1 MKQLCLTCKAVKN
14 LHDITYKTK
23 KADWKQKMGIK
34 GIFPND
40 SVPDLKKI
48 KEKHPDNFDVTQI
61 VTLKPT
67 DSGKYIFYYASD
79 LKSECSKIPSA
90 KNSYNKF
97 LNNGI
102 AKVDK
107 NGKAILKLRCP
118 NVYCENKNTYF
129 PHLHFILSNKKNT
142 SWENKLYTKL
152 IICSVSKEELQSA
165 IDKKCTMILNALPYE
180 YYIKKRIP
188 LSISLPNN
196 TLDKVSKASVI
207 EYLKTMLPHYPRL
220 FKKVKSGTIDIL
232 DIPIITYCY
241 KPTCD
246 ASEQLANNLM
256 KMGFKNIKE
265 YPGGILGWFKSAKQ
279 KKVSRQS
286 GGNVNLYNHGHNYQE
301 FDTYLIRYGVDGKE
315 KNYDDEWGGEDQ
327 SVLLL
332 KDSELINEKYTYD
345 QALDKLKTLIDNG
358 KRAVAVHGV
367 DNYEQTFSGLSLDD
381 INEILA
387 KTHLEEDEVGKGI
400 YKYPQVAYDFK
411 NN

>member
-1 MKQLCLTCKAVKN
+1 MKQLCLTCKSVKN

-23 KADWKQKMGIK
+23 KADWKLKMGIK

-40 SVPDLKKI
+40 IVPDLKKI
-48 KEKHPDNFDVTQI
+48 KEKHPDNFNVTQVI
-61 VTLKPT
+61 TLKPT
-67 DSGKYIFYYASD
+67 DSGKYLFYYASD

-102 AKVDK
+102 AKIDK
-107 NGKAILKLRCP
+107 NGKATLKLRCP

-142 SWENKLYTKL
+142 SWENKLYSKL
-152 IICSVSKEELQSA
+152 IICNVSKEELQSA

-196 TLDKVSKASVI
+196 TLDKVSKASVV

-220 FKKVKSGTIDIL
+220 YKKVKSGAIDIL

-265 YPGGILGWFKSAKQ
+265 YPGGVLGWFKSNKKRGSKQ
-279 KKVSRQS
+279 N
-286 GGNVNLYNHGHNYQE
+286 GGGVKLYNHQHSYQD
-301 FDTYLIRYGVDGKE
+301 FDAYLIRHSDKSGKE
-315 KNYDDEWGGEDQ
+315 KNYDEEWGGEDQ

-332 KDSELINEKYTYD
+332 NDSVLINEKYTYD
-345 QALDKLKTLIDNG
+345 QALAKMKTLIKSG
-358 KRAVAVHGV
+358 KKAVAIHGV
-367 DNYEQTFSGLSLDD
+367 DKYNTEFADLGLED

-387 KTHLEEDEVGKGI
+387 KTHLEDEDGKGI
-400 YKYPQVAYDFK
+400 YKYPQIAYDLK
-411 NN
+411 D